1 MIRRFAL
8 IPVAAAAA
16 LLGTPLAQ
24 AQTAGDGSRPWYV
37 GVNQAVS
44 HESGVVAQG
53 SDTNYTT
60 TLRGGLDMRLG
71 RGRGWVDGNLRHQ
84 RYSTHD
90 VLNNNGWDV
99 RGGLDWETVGN
110 LSGSINGATTR
121 RLTRFNSERDS
132 GVVLRNLETLSDI
145 EARARLGSNGPLAI
159 EGGIGRRELYY
170 SAPERDQDEY
180 RENRAN
186 LGVLWRPGGALT
198 LGTGVAARKADYPR
212 FSERDGPERFIADHS
227 TRREIYVTADYD
239 TGGRSTVAAR
249 INLTRVRYDL
259 NVGNN
264 FSGVTGNVTWGWKP
278 TGKLT
283 FTSVLS
289 RDTGRETEFTTL
301 QAPVGATSPTPTTG
315 GTPSTPTTPTT
326 PVGGTPPLV
335 SSFQGVATTARIV
348 NTVSTRVDY
357 EATAKISAVAGLSY
371 SRQSGTDGRG
381 TRENILTTSLG
392 ARWQPT
398 RAIGVG
404 CDVTYENRDRSTNA
418 SAPVPG
424 ATDEA
429 RDARRFGCY
438 GEFLIR

>member
-1 MIRRFAL
+1 MTRRFAL
-8 IPVAAAAA
+8 IPVAAAA
-16 LLGTPLAQ
+16 LLATAAQ
-24 AQTAGDGSRPWYV
+24 AQVSGDGARPWYV

-84 RYSTHD
+84 RYSDHE

-110 LSGSINGATTR
+110 LSGSINGATSR
-121 RLTRFNSERDS
+121 RLSRFNSATDS
-132 GVVLRNLETLSDI
+132 GVVLRNLETLSDV
-145 EARARLGSNGPLAI
+145 EARARLGTNGPLAI
-159 EGGIGRRELYY
+159 EGGIGRRELFY
-170 SAPERDQDEY
+170 SAPERDADEY

-198 LGTGVAARKADYPR
+198 LGTGVAARKSDFPR
-212 FSERDGPERFIADHS
+212 FLEQTPGVFIADHS
-227 TRREIYVTADYD
+227 TRREIYVTAEYD

-249 INLTRVRYDL
+249 VNATRVRYDL

-264 FSGVTGNVTWGWKP
+264 FSGLTGNVTWAWKP

-283 FTSVLS
+283 FTSVLA
-289 RDTGRETEFTTL
+289 RDTGRETEFSTL
-301 QAPVGATSPTPTTG
+301 QAPVATTSPTPTTG

-326 PVGGTPPLV
+326 PVGSTPPIV
-335 SSFQGVATTARIV
+335 SSFQGVSTIARIV

-371 SRQSGTDGRG
+371 SRQSGVNGRG
-381 TRENILTTSLG
+381 TSENILTTTLG

-404 CDVTYENRDRSTNA
+404 CDVTAENRSV
-418 SAPVPG
+418 S
-424 ATDEA
+424 E
-429 RDARRFGCY
+429 DARRFGCY
-438 GEFLIR
+438 GEFLIN

>member
-1 MIRRFAL
+1 MTRRFAL
-8 IPVAAAAA
+8 IPAAAAA
-16 LLGTPLAQ
+16 LFALSAQ
-24 AQTAGDGSRPWYV
+24 AQTTGDGGRPWYV
-37 GVNQAVS
+37 GINQAIS

-84 RYSTHD
+84 RYSTND
-90 VLNNNGWDV
+90 ILNNNGWDV

-110 LSGSINGATTR
+110 LSGSFNGATSR
-121 RLTRFNSERDS
+121 RLSRFNSATDS

-145 EARARLGSNGPLAI
+145 EARARLGSDGPLAI

-170 SAPERDQDEY
+170 SAPERDMDEY

-212 FSERDGPERFIADHS
+212 FDNSQGPEQFRADHS
-227 TRREIYVTADYD
+227 TRREIYVSADYD
-239 TGGRSTVAAR
+239 TGGRSTIAAR
-249 INLTRVRYDL
+249 VNATRVRYDL
-259 NVGNN
+259 NTGNN
-264 FSGVTGNVTWGWKP
+264 FSGLTGNVTWGWKP

-289 RDTGRETEFTTL
+289 RDTGRETEFSTL
-301 QAPVGATSPTPTTG
+301 QAPVATTSPTPTTG
-315 GTPSTPTTPTT
+315 GTTTTPTTPTT
-326 PVGGTPPLV
+326 QTGSTPLV
-335 SSFQGVATTARIV
+335 SSFQGVSTIARIV
-348 NTVSTRVDY
+348 NSVSTRVDY
-357 EATAKISAVAGLSY
+357 EATAKITAIAGLAY
-371 SRQSGTDGRG
+371 SRQSGLGERG
-381 TRENILTTSLG
+381 TRENVLTTTLG

-404 CDVTYENRDRSTNA
+404 CDFTYENRDRSERE
-418 SAPVPG
+418 G
-424 ATDEA
+424 ATGVPSTTDA
-429 RDARRFGCY
+429 SQDARRFGCY
-438 GEFLIR
+438 GEFLIN